1 MDEEAVKTMY
11 SLAQQQGYQD
21 SQADF
26 EQLLATDAKALG
38 TMYGL
43 AQDKGYADDLESF
56 EILMGLKK
64 KEEPVVTESVSDGG
78 SSEQRLASRDLE
90 AERMSAFG
98 AAGGGRVVDS
108 REVPQEGYKSPAEI
122 AKRDS
127 AKTVINTREA
137 NIAESQLIQ
146 RQEEAQRI
154 TADLPPVAMP
164 EGSVTDA
171 LQQLRDL
178 YGPYGLQFSEEKV
191 PAAMSRS
198 GSKVV
203 KATVPKGAGGKPV
216 EVRLE
221 LDEDGNINPS
231 EASKV
236 DALLRENARY
246 VGDTDESFVEKA
258 IAVQE
263 LRSVPRIDS
272 SGVSTVKMA
281 SAEVDGKFI
290 AYPTLF
296 PKDPAGTTSTN
307 ADDWVEL
314 DFGIEAQNEAFKRG
328 EVFYFDTEEEARAFG
343 EGAWKGVVP
352 MDLEFQKRHKEMG
365 RDYDSDMA
373 FLDELTERRD
383 EYKFIEDLPV
393 PGARYEEGLIPAS
406 YQKYFIDGNM
416 VRDDIET
423 MRDEKEAELSMLEA
437 QFDEDNVLLRL
448 KEDRDVALGE
458 RYEQLSTEAAEINT
472 DAKLRQNQLQA
483 ESLKNFGVRL
493 EDLAT
498 YEPKTEEELRGM
510 IGLYNDYNQAAS
522 QRQAAALG
530 YERAQTYYDKQYDKG
545 ITQDYVDG
553 WEEVGVAWD
562 NGWKRG
568 EAMSKLLLMQMGYY
582 NVIGDEGAEEQA
594 MREVSEIMDSQ
605 DPRRGRLVSRANMTG
620 TTDSYLASIASNPG
634 MYTAAI
640 TAESLGQLVPIWARV
655 LPAAA
660 VTGAVYGAVAGPGG
674 SIVGT
679 LGGIA
684 TGALESAFMIG
695 MPISELALEMGNATL
710 EVGERMGY
718 DWSDPN
724 SALKALNDEKLW
736 ADATQRGL
744 ERGIPIASMGVLSNF
759 FIGAAVG
766 RSASLAST
774 GERVLRGVGTGL
786 IAEPA
791 TEALG
796 EYMAIQTTGE
806 YTGSTANFRE
816 IMSEAIGAVGMGVG
830 MGASFGALGYA
841 KQKLQESNFNL
852 AVKLMDPMSLGAEN
866 VSGQRIMNWANKM
879 EKLGQITPEQAE
891 YIRKNTGYRRQAN
904 ELLGRDVD
912 ARPGTKAKV
921 VGRLMQLLE
930 AKDHLSKPGTSFAF
944 GRKLSEINEE
954 ISYIAENQSNR
965 SEQVDLSLIDT
976 RTRQSQPGAYKFN
989 GKNVSRQDFLNKLQ
1003 EATPRQLRK
1012 ASVYNDSQ
1020 VAAELK
1026 TKLDAISKREAAQV
1040 PVGKRTGFG
1049 SEVDEEVREI
1059 TQEVIN
1065 EQAEGKL
1072 DEDEIEN
1079 FLAPIASKKA
1089 RGEKLTELEQQFAET
1104 NSSLLKRVEKD
1115 LKELDKLV
1123 SDPNA
1128 QEEEG
1133 VSVIGKLTD
1142 RGKAVGKQARKAAKA
1157 LRAAFPEVKIVLHT
1171 DDASFIEAAKG
1182 VGLKGTGRAFYGF
1195 DSKEIHVHTGRA
1207 KNTTVAHEAFH
1218 AALRNSVDN
1227 SEVQALMGDFVTT
1240 LKKVIPADSELAA
1253 KLDKFA
1259 RDYKENRVDEEYVA
1273 EFFGELAAAYPT
1285 LDRKGKTA
1293 IARFL
1298 ERLSNLIGIDLTLTP
1313 DLTKRDEQI
1322 LSLLET
1328 LAGKV
1333 SRGKAI
1339 KGKQVSQLQ
1348 ELARST
1354 SREQTEDNLG
1364 AAEQKVS
1371 DFSMQE
1377 IAGMSENGVVG
1388 HFTNETFDKFLPK
1401 FMKTGVYG
1409 AGFYFTGSTIIGKHY
1424 GKGPNATISFVD
1436 TNDMN
1441 LVDRDRVATP
1451 DELRSAAN
1459 WLVDNDKEFLSDAMP
1474 EDTSPQDVAMM
1485 NLTSTPYDSMS
1496 ERRSKMG
1503 ESLTL
1508 GQLHTNLQENF
1519 DEYQIQDDMGVIT
1532 PLFNEVY
1539 PEYQGIIN
1547 RETESGTVVDMVVWD
1562 FDAINSNIVKPTR
1575 QFAEAAAKGKVSVTD
1590 FTEIVYEPTVT
1601 PEERMTEMEEE
1612 LIRTK
1617 PEAETALR
1625 AAEQRVQTGTPFT
1638 FEYNKNPEP
1647 APQMATQFGQDVEAA
1662 GDYVTQSVGFTPEG
1676 FETGTVTVQSP
1687 LIVDITDDTQI
1698 SYKNELSNRYGGATG
1713 EALSNAIR
1721 QDGYDAI
1728 VTRFDDG
1735 STGEIVLLGGQR
1747 PRAAE
1752 QRVDDLDTSIGNSVE
1767 FAEESTF
1774 DNKIEFKRALQER
1787 FNQLVLPELEARYG
1801 ITDSSELNDN
1811 LKEYLVDAYM
1821 NETLNAIAAYPDA
1834 LGWYD
1839 SRITGAMSLM
1849 SLLHPELAT
1858 DPDAASAFKI
1868 VLAITSNG
1876 NKVYDNFVEANRQ
1889 YKYYKEN
1896 GRFDESRSIGN
1907 QVGGILSNLKFANE
1921 ALGVMSMAELTQFL
1935 TTKHKVGSL
1944 SYRDSAGNKKNLI
1957 SGFGINEEVYGAA
1970 VFGPKIG
1977 NGFFMNLYGVFDQLT
1992 MDRWFMRQYGRLTG
2006 TLLDFDQKK
2015 VDTATKRLARARKA
2029 LLQRN
2034 NAKVETLIGAFEN
2047 LSDAE
2052 LAQKV
2057 QKASMDIKK
2066 RAVLK
2071 SNPKLDEFRKASNN
2085 LAKLLEAEVEAPT
2098 PAKRRFI
2105 NEVFSELQRKLKDE
2119 NGIDITIADLQA
2131 VNWYPEKALYQ
2142 TFKADQTQKSAKTET
2157 SDNEQPDYESA
2168 ARKLVEKQGVTKEQ
2182 IDGRQIERD
2191 DTARE
2196 ADQQRAAELLED
2208 DEATSQLR
2216 DRVLSIREEVTND
2229 DLKAAE
2235 QRVDV
2240 DTEGP
2245 TIVYRSG
2252 AVDSKAEPR
2261 GMMDGKGRST
2271 GHFGTGA
2278 YFFSDRKRAEEYD
2291 DREVT
2296 AVDTRDYNLAPA
2308 SKELHDEL
2316 RGVNDLYNPST
2327 QDFREK
2333 DEFSSRDFFGVIM
2346 ALGRYDEFYT
2356 YEQLDMDASDEVL
2369 LAQQRRNSKVE
2380 SRRENLMMDAKAM
2393 YNEPG
2398 NVDSRS
2404 TVVMKVLG
2412 YDGVYATP
2420 GSDMDTFQ
2428 YGTVIYDVKTEP
2440 KAAEQIVV
2448 EEVEDKYGDFAPGT
2462 RKMIRIDGGRIEIAG
2477 NKTFDRSG
2485 IIELFVPEE
2494 SRRQGIGT
2502 RLVERAIEEADGKL
2516 VGMASKDAAIDI
2528 NYRLGMRYYKPE
2540 DGTEATLEE
2549 TKKQRAENSYE
2560 SIFMQTP
2567 EARQSGRRD
2576 VAAEQRVVEPGVVDV
2591 LERYE
2596 FKSNNSLKNA
2606 ELADELRRNLKRFGY
2621 GVKQYGT
2628 RMNDVRVISLDTG
2641 RAVDPNKI
2649 IAAGLEERAARIE
2662 EQRTFEAEQRAREL
2676 EQRII
2681 EIYEADERP
2690 FTGRDFESQ
2699 AAEQK
2704 QKIEAMSQP
2713 DDTMRDVVAKG
2724 REMGFRDSAIRAVLM
2739 KRYGRDST
2747 EAINTAL
2754 AEHVDMFTVIPKAF
2768 GDVVGGLEVG
2778 RQMYGEVRA
2787 KLNEFMRPKSPG
2799 RMTKQ
2804 QRADRIAELRNAIA
2818 GGKSVL
2824 VSSSDG
2830 SVQMGLFDTGN
2841 VEVMTE
2847 AEQSKLSDTQL
2858 LRKFP
2863 RPKTTPTRAEMMA
2876 EALEILKDNRRFKE
2890 QPEKVQKELLVGF
2903 STSLKSRANKGVQN
2917 LLSQIRRDLNERKKG
2932 AKTAREVQKQLRTLI
2947 NEVLPKADYSK
2958 SQVAKLT
2965 KVVNE
2970 VNEDNYIVKAQ
2981 KVLDLVEQ
2989 KREQIRRA
2997 TIKEIAAFVKRSA
3010 KTYKTPGGRIR
3021 TRGLDAPGRAF
3032 FLEANRV
3039 LTAVFKK
3046 DQTDIMNIGF
3056 NLATNPE
3063 VDIATAKLMNGENL
3077 TVKEQM
3083 LLDQKD
3089 AYDLFAPM
3097 ADMSLEQVEAV
3108 LEDLKVT
3115 AGFSRV
3121 NLKNIRMERAARLN
3135 ALRQGAKDSVEGN
3148 WGGVVTKEV
3157 EKDGETKIVAKDS
3170 NDLATDRANKKSFK
3184 DIMLEGGLQDKY
3196 KALVEWSKETK
3207 RMTPSELI
3215 KNARWWAH
3223 LGTITSVMGEFFNE
3237 NIYNK
3242 INRMKEQN
3250 LRGEY
3255 AQKEKLN
3262 DIANSIDG
3270 ITNGYEEITQLIF
3283 TGGKTRV
3290 LTADEQGLT
3299 LSVKAGRRKFTTD
3312 ELMRIYAL
3320 SKSPIQRAKLERQG
3334 FTDEVMADIEEFLDP
3349 RLTEFVDKTVE
3360 YLSNEYYEG
3369 VNDVYVKVNDVNLG
3383 YMEGYFPT
3391 RTQFQGDLAT
3401 QSKDQLLS
3409 STYSGPNSQMA
3420 SALKER
3426 VDTGSDI
3433 LMNEGI
3439 GFHGELGNHINTM
3452 ERFKAYSV
3460 GVQEINAILSDSFT
3474 VSLSELLGM
3483 GKVLNDGVSA
3493 SIMPDV
3499 FKSDLDFKTIDKW
3512 QSRFVMSALAFKPM
3526 QIVKQ
3531 MTSAIAGVKEYQY
3544 GEEKNLPVDI
3554 LMFSMDF
3561 ARLLPKLILE
3571 GVSLGKYKGPVSTMI
3586 EDSATLRRRIEDNFG
3601 GDLYG
3606 LTSGVSGR
3614 TRRVTARDY
3623 TLASKALKGL
3633 ARAGGTATSAGDVA
3647 GVMGYLPAYMRDI
3660 QNGMSKEEAI
3670 EKFNQ
3675 YNKTQQSRR
3684 ESERSPIQTK
3694 QDGVRRLLTAFTSSQ
3709 LLYLNELVTTANNMN
3724 QSVRKGERIK
3734 ASDSR
3739 GFALALV
3746 GYSAMFMLATS
3757 MWQLM
3762 FGDDEE
3768 KERAWKRVLI
3778 SPISI
3783 FYVIPLIGPRINQM
3797 ANWFTGDNYPTSI
3810 AKDPYE
3816 RVTREVIK
3824 SVKDEDYLNGV
3835 MKATEFRL
3843 GTNLDMFRGM
3853 MDIAKGQPMDESFYD
3868 VMGVPKSQRPE
3879 D

>member
-1 MDEEAVKTMY
+1 MAQDPTRVIPGDYSATAYDVLSKYDPAFPENVSVEDFFENLQSPEYAAKAY
-11 SLAQQQGYQD
+11 SLLAD
-21 SQADF
+21 SDPELVENLSLDEF
-26 EQLLATDAKALG
+26 IDNV
-38 TMYGL
+38 
-43 AQDKGYADDLESF
+43 
-56 EILMGLKK
+56 KK
-64 KEEPVVTESVSDGG
+64 KDEPVVTESVSDAG

-108 REVPQEGYKSPAEI
+108 REVPQEGYNSPAEI

-127 AKTVINTREA
+127 ATTAIDTREA
-137 NIAESQLIQ
+137 NIAASQLIQ

-154 TADLPPVAMP
+154 TAGLPPVTIP

-171 LQQLRDL
+171 LQQLRKV

-191 PAAMSRS
+191 PAAMTRS

-203 KATVPKGAGGKPV
+203 KATVPKGAGGKPI

-221 LDEDGNINPS
+221 LDEDGNIKPS
-231 EASKV
+231 EAEKI
-236 DALLRENARY
+236 DALLRENATY
-246 VGDTDESFVEKA
+246 VGETDTSFVEKA
-258 IAVQE
+258 LKVDQM
-263 LRSVPRIDS
+263 RPVPRIDS

-307 ADDWVEL
+307 PNDWMEL
-314 DFGIEAQNEAFKRG
+314 DFGIEAQDEAFKRG
-328 EVFYFDTEEEARAFG
+328 EVFEFDTDEKAKAFAA
-343 EGAWKGVVP
+343 GAWKDVAP

-365 RDYDSDMA
+365 RDYDADMA
-373 FLDELTERRD
+373 FLNELTERRD

-423 MRDEKEAELSMLEA
+423 MRDEKEAELSMLES

-458 RYEQLSTEAAEINT
+458 RFEQLSTEAAEINA
-472 DAKLRQNQLQA
+472 DAKTRQNQLQV
-483 ESLKNFGVRL
+483 ESIKNFGVRL

-510 IGLYNDYNQAAS
+510 IGLYDDYNQAAS

-545 ITQDYVDG
+545 ITQEYVDG
-553 WEEVGVAWD
+553 WEEVSVAWD

-640 TAESLGQLVPIWARV
+640 TAESLGQLLPIWAKV
-655 LPAAA
+655 LPVAA
-660 VTGAVYGAVAGPGG
+660 VGGAIYGGATAGPGG
-674 SIVGT
+674 SIIGT
-679 LGGIA
+679 LGAVGA
-684 TGALESAFMIG
+684 TALESAFMIG

-744 ERGIPIASMGVLSNF
+744 ERGIPIASMGLLSNF

-774 GERVLRGVGTGL
+774 GERVLRGAGTGL

-816 IMSEAIGAVGMGVG
+816 IMAEAIGAVGMGVS
-830 MGASFGALGYA
+830 MGTAFGAVGYA
-841 KQKLQESNFNL
+841 KQKLQESNFDL
-852 AVKLMDPMSLGAEN
+852 AIKLMDPMVLGAEN

-879 EKLGQITPEQAE
+879 EKLGQITPEQAAV
-891 YIRKNTGYRRQAN
+891 IRRNTGLRRDAN
-904 ELLGRDVD
+904 ELLGRNPDS
-912 ARPGTKAKV
+912 RPGTKGKV

-930 AKDHLSKPGTSFAF
+930 AKENLDSRGRNAKLIF
-944 GRKLSEINEE
+944 GKRISEINDE
-954 ISYIAENQSNR
+954 IAYIAENQSLPD
-965 SEQVDLSLIDT
+965 EQVNLEGIGL
-976 RTRQSQPGAYKFN
+976 RTEYDKAGAYKFN

-1012 ASVYNDSQ
+1012 ALVYNDPAVS
-1020 VAAELK
+1020 AELK
-1026 TKLDAISKREAAQV
+1026 AKRDAISKRETTEV

-1049 SEVDEEVREI
+1049 PEVDEEVREI

-1065 EQAEGKL
+1065 EQSEGKL

-1079 FLAPIASKKA
+1079 LLAPIAAKKA
-1089 RGEKLTELEQQFAET
+1089 RGEKLTDLEQQFAET

-1115 LKELDKLV
+1115 LSDLDKLV
-1123 SDPNA
+1123 ADPST
-1128 QEEEG
+1128 QEQEG

-1157 LRAAFPEVKIVLHT
+1157 LRAAFPEVKIVLHA
-1171 DDASFIEAAKG
+1171 DDASFVEAAKG
-1182 VGLKGTGRAFYGF
+1182 LGLKGTGRAFYGF
-1195 DSKEIHVHTGRA
+1195 ESKEIHVHTGRA

-1218 AALRNSVDN
+1218 AALRNSVDK

-1240 LKKVIPADSELAA
+1240 LKKVIPADSELGT

-1339 KGKQVSQLQ
+1339 KGKQVSEFQ

-1354 SREQTEDNLG
+1354 SRVTEAVVEAAPESELEAIKAREDEVRSEFREIMRTTDGATRTEAENARLKEVQKELKELETRRKAEIEKKIRAAEQRVQDNLR

-1371 DFSMQE
+1371 DFTMQE

-1388 HFTNETFDKFLPK
+1388 HFTNEAFDKFLPE

-1451 DELRSAAN
+1451 DELRAAAN

-1503 ESLTL
+1503 ESFTL
-1508 GQLHTNLQENF
+1508 GQLHTNLQANF
-1519 DEYQIQDDMGVIT
+1519 DEYQIEDDMGVIT

-1547 RETESGTVVDMVVWD
+1547 RETESGTVVDMVIWD
-1562 FDAINSNIVKPTR
+1562 FDAINNNIVKPTR
-1575 QFAEAAAKGKVSVTD
+1575 QFAEAAAKGKVSVAD

-1601 PEERMTEMEEE
+1601 PEERMAEMEEE
-1612 LIRTK
+1612 LTRTK
-1617 PEAETALR
+1617 PEAEAAL
-1625 AAEQRVQTGTPFT
+1625 
-1638 FEYNKNPEP
+1638 
-1647 APQMATQFGQDVEAA
+1647 
-1662 GDYVTQSVGFTPEG
+1662 
-1676 FETGTVTVQSP
+1676 
-1687 LIVDITDDTQI
+1687 
-1698 SYKNELSNRYGGATG
+1698 
-1713 EALSNAIR
+1713 
-1721 QDGYDAI
+1721 
-1728 VTRFDDG
+1728 
-1735 STGEIVLLGGQR
+1735 
-1747 PRAAE
+1747 RAAE
-1752 QRVDDLDTSIGNSVE
+1752 QRVDDLETSIGKSVE
-1767 FAEESTF
+1767 FAEEATF

-1801 ITDSSELNDN
+1801 ITDSSELNEN

-1868 VLAITSNG
+1868 GLAITSNG

-1944 SYRDSAGNKKNLI
+1944 SYRDSAGKKKNLI
-1957 SGFGINEEVYGAA
+1957 SGFGVNEEVYGAA

-2034 NAKVETLIGAFEN
+2034 NAKVEGLIGAFEN

-2066 RAVLK
+2066 REVLK

-2105 NEVFSELQRKLKDE
+2105 NEVFSELQQKLKDE

-2216 DRVLSIREEVTND
+2216 DRVLSIREEVTTD
-2229 DLKAAE
+2229 DLK
-2235 QRVDV
+2235 
-2240 DTEGP
+2240 
-2245 TIVYRSG
+2245 
-2252 AVDSKAEPR
+2252 
-2261 GMMDGKGRST
+2261 
-2271 GHFGTGA
+2271 
-2278 YFFSDRKRAEEYD
+2278 
-2291 DREVT
+2291 
-2296 AVDTRDYNLAPA
+2296 
-2308 SKELHDEL
+2308 
-2316 RGVNDLYNPST
+2316 
-2327 QDFREK
+2327 
-2333 DEFSSRDFFGVIM
+2333 
-2346 ALGRYDEFYT
+2346 
-2356 YEQLDMDASDEVL
+2356 
-2369 LAQQRRNSKVE
+2369 
-2380 SRRENLMMDAKAM
+2380 
-2393 YNEPG
+2393 
-2398 NVDSRS
+2398 
-2404 TVVMKVLG
+2404 
-2412 YDGVYATP
+2412 
-2420 GSDMDTFQ
+2420 
-2428 YGTVIYDVKTEP
+2428 
-2440 KAAEQIVV
+2440 
-2448 EEVEDKYGDFAPGT
+2448 
-2462 RKMIRIDGGRIEIAG
+2462 
-2477 NKTFDRSG
+2477 
-2485 IIELFVPEE
+2485 
-2494 SRRQGIGT
+2494 
-2502 RLVERAIEEADGKL
+2502 
-2516 VGMASKDAAIDI
+2516 
-2528 NYRLGMRYYKPE
+2528 
-2540 DGTEATLEE
+2540 
-2549 TKKQRAENSYE
+2549 
-2560 SIFMQTP
+2560 
-2567 EARQSGRRD
+2567 
-2576 VAAEQRVVEPGVVDV
+2576 AAEQRVVEPGVVDV

-2596 FKSNNSLKNA
+2596 FKPNKSLKNA
-2606 ELADELRRNLKRFGY
+2606 ELAPELNRNLQRFGY

-2628 RMNDVRVISLDTG
+2628 RMNDFRVVSLDTG
-2641 RAVDPNKI
+2641 RAVDPGKI
-2649 IAAGLEERAARIE
+2649 IAAGVEERAARVE
-2662 EQRTFEAEQRAREL
+2662 EQRTFEEEQRAREL
-2676 EQRII
+2676 EDRII
-2681 EIYEADERP
+2681 EIYDADERP

-2713 DDTMRDVVAKG
+2713 NDTMRDIVAKG

-2747 EAINTAL
+2747 ESINTAL
-2754 AEHVDMFTVIPKAF
+2754 TENADIFTVIPKPF
-2768 GDVVGGLEVG
+2768 GNVVGGLDVG
-2778 RQMYGEVRA
+2778 RQIYAEVRA
-2787 KLNEFMRPKSPG
+2787 KLNEFMTPKSPG
-2799 RMTKQ
+2799 RMTKK
-2804 QRADRIAELRNAIA
+2804 QRADRVAELR
-2818 GGKSVL
+2818 
-2824 VSSSDG
+2824 
-2830 SVQMGLFDTGN
+2830 
-2841 VEVMTE
+2841 E
-2847 AEQSKLSDTQL
+2847 AHPDQSKVSDSQL
-2858 LRKFP
+2858 LRRFP

-2876 EALEILKDNRRFKE
+2876 EALEILKANRRFKE

-2903 STSLKSRANKGVQN
+2903 ATSLKSRANKGVQN
-2917 LLSQIRRDLNERKKG
+2917 LLSQIRRDLKERKKG
-2932 AKTAREVQKQLRTLI
+2932 AKTAREVQAQLRTLI
-2947 NEVLPKADYSK
+2947 NEVLPKAEYSK
-2958 SQVAKLT
+2958 AQVAKLT

-2981 KVLDLVEQ
+2981 KVLDLVEE
-2989 KREQIRRA
+2989 KREQIRKA
-2997 TIKEIAAFVKRSA
+2997 TIREIIGFVKRSA

-3039 LTAVFKK
+3039 LAAVFKK

-3056 NLATNPE
+3056 NLANNPE

-3083 LLDQKD
+3083 LIDQKD
-3089 AYDLFAPM
+3089 AYDLFAPLS
-3097 ADMSLEQVEAV
+3097 DMSLEQVEAV

-3115 AGFSRV
+3115 AGFSRL
-3121 NLKNIRMERAARLN
+3121 NLKTIRMERAARLN
-3135 ALRQGAKDSVEGN
+3135 ALRQGVKDSVEGN
-3148 WGGVVTKEV
+3148 WGGTVTKEV
-3157 EKDGETKIVAKDS
+3157 EKDGETKIVAKDR
-3170 NDLATDRANKKSFK
+3170 NELATDRANKKSLK
-3184 DIMLEGGLQDKY
+3184 DILGAQGLQGKY
-3196 KALVEWSKETK
+3196 RTLVEWAAEGQ
-3207 RMTPSELI
+3207 RMTPLMFGLGE
-3215 KNARWWAH
+3215 WWAH
-3223 LGTITSVMGEFFNE
+3223 LGTLTSVFGEFFNE

-3242 INRMKEQN
+3242 INRMKEEN

-3270 ITNGYEEITQLIF
+3270 ITNGYKEITELIF

-3290 LTADEQGLT
+3290 LIADKQGLT

-3320 SKSPIQRAKLERQG
+3320 SKNPIQRAKLERQG
-3334 FTDEVMADIEEFLDP
+3334 FTDKVMADIEEFLDP

-3360 YLSNEYYEG
+3360 YLSGEYYEG
-3369 VNDVYVKVNDVNLG
+3369 INDVYVKVNDVNLG
-3383 YMEGYFPT
+3383 YMENYFPT

-3420 SALKER
+3420 DALKER

-3433 LMNEGI
+3433 LMNEGL
-3439 GFHGELGNHINTM
+3439 GFHGELGNHLNTM

-3474 VSLSELLGM
+3474 VSLSELLGL
-3483 GKVLNDGVSA
+3483 GRALNDGVSA
-3493 SIMPDV
+3493 AIMPDI
-3499 FKSDLDFKTIDKW
+3499 FKAHLDFKYVDTL
-3512 QSRFVMSALAFKPM
+3512 MSMMVGAALSFKPM

-3544 GEEKNLPVDI
+3544 GKEKNLPVDI

-3571 GVSLGKYKGPVSTMI
+3571 GVSLSKYKGPVSTMI

-3614 TRRVTARDY
+3614 TRRVTANDY
-3623 TLASKALKGL
+3623 TLAAKALKGL
-3633 ARAGGTATSAGDVA
+3633 AQAGGAATSSGDVA

-3684 ESERSPIQTK
+3684 ESERAPIQTY
-3694 QDGVRRLLTAFTSSQ
+3694 QDGLSRLFTAFTSSQ
-3709 LLYLNELVTTANNMN
+3709 LLYLNEIVTTSNNMLK
-3724 QSVRKGERIK
+3724 SIRKGEKIK

-3739 GFALALV
+3739 GYALALV
-3746 GYSAMFMLATS
+3746 GYSVMFTLATN
-3757 MWQLM
+3757 MWKLM

-3768 KERAWKRVLI
+3768 KEKAWLDVGL
-3778 SPISI
+3778 SPAKNY
-3783 FYVIPLIGPRINQM
+3783 FVIPVLGSYMNDGY
-3797 ANWFTGDNYPTSI
+3797 NWIVGNNYPSQM
-3810 AKDPYE
+3810 AKDPLQS
-3816 RVTREVIK
+3816 TKREIEK
-3824 SVKDEDYLNGV
+3824 AYKKEDYVRIG
-3835 MKATEFRL
+3835 TEITEIGL
-3843 GTNLDMFRGM
+3843 GTNFDMFRGM

-3868 VMGVPKSQRPE
+3868 VMGVPPSQRP

>member
-1 MDEEAVKTMY
+1 MNEEAVKTMY
-11 SLAQQQGYQD
+11 ALAQQQGYQD

-64 KEEPVVTESVSDGG
+64 KEEPVVTESVSDAG
-78 SSEQRLASRDLE
+78 SSEQRIASRDLE
-90 AERMSAFG
+90 AEALAEDIRARGTVGFQG
-98 AAGGGRVVDS
+98 A
-108 REVPQEGYKSPAEI
+108 GYNPYTDVSITASKSYHSPAEI

-137 NIAESQLIQ
+137 NIAASQLSQ

-154 TADLPPVAMP
+154 TADLPPVAIP

-178 YGPYGLQFSEEKV
+178 YGPYGLQFSEEIV
-191 PAAMSRS
+191 PAAMTRS

-203 KATVPKGAGGKPV
+203 KATVPRGAGGKPV

-236 DALLRENARY
+236 DALLRENATY
-246 VGDTDESFVEKA
+246 VGETDTSFVEKA
-258 IAVQE
+258 LKVDQM
-263 LRSVPRIDS
+263 RPVPRIDS

-307 ADDWVEL
+307 PDDWMEL

-328 EVFYFDTEEEARAFG
+328 EVFYFDTEEEARDFG
-343 EGAWKGVVP
+343 AGAWKGVVP

-458 RYEQLSTEAAEINT
+458 RFEQLSTESAEINT
-472 DAKLRQNQLQA
+472 DAKTRQNQLQA
-483 ESLKNFGVRL
+483 ESLKTFGVRL

-545 ITQDYVDG
+545 ITQEYVDG

-562 NGWKRG
+562 NGLKRG
-568 EAMSKLLLMQMGYY
+568 NAMSKLLLMQMGYY

-640 TAESLGQLVPIWARV
+640 TAESLGQLAPIWARV

-660 VTGAVYGAVAGPGG
+660 VLGAGYGAIGGPLGSFVGATTTTLGAAWAGTVAG
-674 SIVGT
+674 VT
-679 LGGIA
+679 
-684 TGALESAFMIG
+684 MVG
-695 MPISELALEMGNATL
+695 MPISELALEMGNSVL

-724 SALKALNDEKLW
+724 SSLKALNDEKLW
-736 ADATQRGL
+736 ADAAERGWQ
-744 ERGIPIASMGVLSNF
+744 RGIPIASMGLLSNF

-766 RSASLAST
+766 RAASLAST

-786 IAEPA
+786 IAEPV

-816 IMSEAIGAVGMGVG
+816 IMAEAIGAVGMGVS
-830 MGASFGALGYA
+830 MGAAFGAIGYA
-841 KQKLQESNFNL
+841 KQKLKESNFDL

-921 VGRLMQLLE
+921 VGRLMELLE

-954 ISYIAENQSNR
+954 ISYIAENQSNS

-976 RTRQSQPGAYKFN
+976 RTRQTQPGAYKFN
-989 GKNVSRQDFLNKLQ
+989 GKNVSRQDFLSKIQ
-1003 EATPRQLRK
+1003 EATPRQLLR
-1012 ASVYNDSQ
+1012 ANVYNDNQ

-1026 TKLDAISKREAAQV
+1026 AKRDAISKREATEV

-1065 EQAEGKL
+1065 EQTEGKL
-1072 DEDEIEN
+1072 DEDEIEDL
-1079 FLAPIASKKA
+1079 LAPIAAKKA
-1089 RGEKLTELEQQFAET
+1089 RGESLTDLEQQFAET

-1115 LKELDKLV
+1115 LKDIDKLV
-1123 SDPNA
+1123 GDPNA

-1157 LRAAFPEVKIVLHT
+1157 LRAAFPEVKIVLHA
-1171 DDASFIEAAKG
+1171 DDASFVEAAKG
-1182 VGLKGTGRAFYGF
+1182 LGLKGTGRAFYGF
-1195 DSKEIHVHTGRA
+1195 ESKEIHVHTGRA

-1240 LKKVIPADSELAA
+1240 LKKVIPADSDLAK

-1339 KGKQVSQLQ
+1339 KGKQVSEFQ

-1519 DEYQIQDDMGVIT
+1519 DEYQIEDDMGVIT

-1547 RETESGTVVDMVVWD
+1547 RETESGTVVDMVIWD

-1575 QFAEAAAKGKVSVTD
+1575 QFAEAAAKGNVSVAD

-1612 LIRTK
+1612 MIRTK
-1617 PEAETALR
+1617 PEAEAAL
-1625 AAEQRVQTGTPFT
+1625 
-1638 FEYNKNPEP
+1638 
-1647 APQMATQFGQDVEAA
+1647 
-1662 GDYVTQSVGFTPEG
+1662 
-1676 FETGTVTVQSP
+1676 
-1687 LIVDITDDTQI
+1687 L
-1698 SYKNELSNRYGGATG
+1698 
-1713 EALSNAIR
+1713 
-1721 QDGYDAI
+1721 
-1728 VTRFDDG
+1728 
-1735 STGEIVLLGGQR
+1735 
-1747 PRAAE
+1747 AAE
-1752 QRVDDLDTSIGNSVE
+1752 QRVDDLDTSIGKSVE

-1868 VLAITSNG
+1868 GLAITSNG

-1921 ALGVMSMAELTQFL
+1921 ALGVMSMGELTQFL
-1935 TTKHKVGSL
+1935 TTNHKVGSL
-1944 SYRDSAGNKKNLI
+1944 SYRDSAGKKKNLI
-1957 SGFGINEEVYGAA
+1957 SGFGVNEEVYGAA

-2015 VDTATKRLARARKA
+2015 VDTATKRLARARKS

-2034 NAKVETLIGAFEN
+2034 NAKVEGLIGAFEN

-2057 QKASMDIKK
+2057 QKASVDIKK
-2066 RAVLK
+2066 REVLK

-2142 TFKADQTQKSAKTET
+2142 TFKEDQTQKSAKTET

-2196 ADQQRAAELLED
+2196 ADQQRATELLED
-2208 DEATSQLR
+2208 DEATRQLR
-2216 DRVLSIREEVTND
+2216 DRVLSIREEVTTD

-2235 QRVDV
+2235 QQVDV

-2261 GMMDGKGRST
+2261 GMMDGSRQT

-2278 YFFSDRKRAEEYD
+2278 YFFGDRESAEEYD

-2296 AVDTRDYNLAPA
+2296 AVDIRDYNLAPA
-2308 SKELHDEL
+2308 SKELHGAL
-2316 RGVNDLYNPST
+2316 RDVNRYRY
-2327 QDFREK
+2327 REFYGPRK
-2333 DEFSSRDFFGVIM
+2333 EDEFDGNDFARVAM
-2346 ALGRYDEFYT
+2346 ALGREEELFDSQDYPV
-2356 YEQLDMDASDEVL
+2356 QKARKKKL
-2369 LAQQRRNSKVE
+2369 VE
-2380 SRRENLMMDAKAM
+2380 DAKRI

-2398 NVDSRS
+2398 NFDSRS
-2404 TVVMKVLG
+2404 TVVMKLLG

-2420 GSDMDTFQ
+2420 YSDMDNST

-2440 KAAEQIVV
+2440 KAAEQ
-2448 EEVEDKYGDFAPGT
+2448 
-2462 RKMIRIDGGRIEIAG
+2462 
-2477 NKTFDRSG
+2477 
-2485 IIELFVPEE
+2485 
-2494 SRRQGIGT
+2494 
-2502 RLVERAIEEADGKL
+2502 
-2516 VGMASKDAAIDI
+2516 
-2528 NYRLGMRYYKPE
+2528 
-2540 DGTEATLEE
+2540 
-2549 TKKQRAENSYE
+2549 
-2560 SIFMQTP
+2560 
-2567 EARQSGRRD
+2567 
-2576 VAAEQRVVEPGVVDV
+2576 RVIEPGVVDV

-2606 ELADELRRNLKRFGY
+2606 ELTDELRRNLKRFGY

-2649 IAAGLEERAARIE
+2649 IAAGVKERAARVE
-2662 EQRTFEAEQRAREL
+2662 EQRMFEAEQRAREL
-2676 EQRII
+2676 EERII

-2704 QKIEAMSQP
+2704 QKIEDMSQP
-2713 DDTMRDVVAKG
+2713 NDTMRDIVAKG

-2739 KRYGRDST
+2739 KRYGRDSN

-2754 AEHVDMFTVIPKAF
+2754 AENSDIFTVIPKAF
-2768 GDVVGGLEVG
+2768 GNVVGGLDVG
-2778 RQMYGEVRA
+2778 RQIYGEVRA
-2787 KLNEFMRPKSPG
+2787 KLNEFMKPKSPG

-2804 QRADRIAELRNAIA
+2804 QRADRIAELRKAHP
-2818 GGKSVL
+2818 K
-2824 VSSSDG
+2824 
-2830 SVQMGLFDTGN
+2830 
-2841 VEVMTE
+2841 
-2847 AEQSKLSDTQL
+2847 QSKLSDTQL

-2863 RPKTTPTRAEMMA
+2863 RPKATPTRGEMMA
-2876 EALEILKDNRRFKE
+2876 EALEILKANRRFKE

-2903 STSLKSRANKGVQN
+2903 ATSLKSRANKGVQN
-2917 LLSQIRRDLNERKKG
+2917 LLSQIRRDLKERKKG
-2932 AKTAREVQKQLRTLI
+2932 AKTAREVQTQLRTLI
-2947 NEVLPKADYSK
+2947 NEVLPKAEYSK
-2958 SQVAKLT
+2958 AQVAKLT
-2965 KVVNE
+2965 KVVNQ

-2981 KVLDLVEQ
+2981 KVLDLVEE
-2989 KREQIRRA
+2989 KREQIRKA
-2997 TIKEIAAFVKRSA
+2997 TIREIIGFVKRSA

-3032 FLEANRV
+3032 FLEAKRV
-3039 LTAVFKK
+3039 LTAVFQK

-3089 AYDLFAPM
+3089 AYDLFAPL

-3148 WGGVVTKEV
+3148 WGGAVTKEV

-3170 NDLATDRANKKSFK
+3170 NELATDRANKKSLK
-3184 DIMLEGGLQDKY
+3184 DILDAQGLQGKY
-3196 KALVEWSKETK
+3196 RTLVKWAADGQ
-3207 RMTPSELI
+3207 RMTPLMFGLGE
-3215 KNARWWAH
+3215 WWAH
-3223 LGTITSVMGEFFNE
+3223 LGTLTSVFGEFFNE

-3242 INRMKEQN
+3242 INRMKEEN

-3290 LTADEQGLT
+3290 LIADEQGLT

-3320 SKSPIQRAKLERQG
+3320 SKNPIQRAKLERQG
-3334 FTDEVMADIEEFLDP
+3334 FTDEVMAGIEEFLDP

-3383 YMEGYFPT
+3383 YMENYFPT
-3391 RTQFQGDLAT
+3391 RTQFQGDLST

-3420 SALKER
+3420 GALKER

-3433 LMNEGI
+3433 LMNEGL
-3439 GFHGELGNHINTM
+3439 GFHSELGNHINTM

-3474 VSLSELLGM
+3474 VSLSELLGL
-3483 GKVLNDGVSA
+3483 GRALNDGVSA
-3493 SIMPDV
+3493 AVMPDV
-3499 FKSDLDFKTIDKW
+3499 FKSDLDFNYIDTL
-3512 QSRFVMSALAFKPM
+3512 MSMMVGAALSFKPM
-3526 QIVKQ
+3526 QIIKQ
-3531 MTSAIAGVKEYQY
+3531 TTSAIGGFKDYQY
-3544 GEEKNLPVDI
+3544 GKEKNLPVDI

-3571 GVSLGKYKGPVSTMI
+3571 GVSLGKYKGPVSTMM

-3614 TRRVTARDY
+3614 TRRITATDY
-3623 TLASKALKGL
+3623 TLAAKAIKGL
-3633 ARAGGTATSAGDVA
+3633 AQAGGTATSAGDVA

-3684 ESERSPIQTK
+3684 ESERAPIQTY
-3694 QDGVRRLLTAFTSSQ
+3694 QMGLLRLFTAFTSSQ
-3709 LLYLNELVTTANNMN
+3709 LLYLNEIATTSNNMLK
-3724 QSVRKGERIK
+3724 SIRKGEKIK

-3739 GFALALV
+3739 GYALALF
-3746 GYSAMFMLATS
+3746 GYSVMFTLATN
-3757 MWQLM
+3757 MWKLM

-3768 KERAWKRVLI
+3768 KDKAWLDVAL
-3778 SPISI
+3778 SPAKN
-3783 FYVIPLIGPRINQM
+3783 YAVIPLLGNYM
-3797 ANWFTGDNYPTSI
+3797 NKGYNWIVGNNYPSPV
-3810 AKDPYE
+3810 AKDPLQS
-3816 RVTREVIK
+3816 TIREIEK
-3824 SVKDEDYLNGV
+3824 AYKKEDYVRIG
-3835 MKATEFRL
+3835 TEITEIGL
-3843 GTNLDMFRGM
+3843 GTNFDMFRGM

-3868 VMGVPKSQRPE
+3868 VMGVPKTQRPE
-3879 D
+3879 SD

>member
-1 MDEEAVKTMY
+1 MAQDPTRVIPGDYSATAYDVLSKYDPAFPENVSVEDFFENLQSPEYAAKAY
-11 SLAQQQGYQD
+11 SLLAD
-21 SQADF
+21 SDPELVENLSLDEF
-26 EQLLATDAKALG
+26 IDNV
-38 TMYGL
+38 
-43 AQDKGYADDLESF
+43 
-56 EILMGLKK
+56 KK
-64 KEEPVVTESVSDGG
+64 KDEPVVTESVSDAG

-108 REVPQEGYKSPAEI
+108 REVPQEGYNSPAEI

-127 AKTVINTREA
+127 ATTAIDTREA
-137 NIAESQLIQ
+137 NIAASQLIQ

-154 TADLPPVAMP
+154 TAGLPPVTIP

-171 LQQLRDL
+171 LQQLRKV

-191 PAAMSRS
+191 PAAMTRS

-203 KATVPKGAGGKPV
+203 KATVPKGAGGKPI

-221 LDEDGNINPS
+221 LDEDGNIKPS
-231 EASKV
+231 EAEKI
-236 DALLRENARY
+236 DALLRENATY
-246 VGDTDESFVEKA
+246 VGETDTSFVEKA
-258 IAVQE
+258 LKVDQM
-263 LRSVPRIDS
+263 RPVPRIDS

-307 ADDWVEL
+307 PNDWMEL
-314 DFGIEAQNEAFKRG
+314 DFGIEAQDEAFKRG
-328 EVFYFDTEEEARAFG
+328 EVFEFDTDEKAKAFAA
-343 EGAWKGVVP
+343 GAWKDVAP

-365 RDYDSDMA
+365 RDYDADMA
-373 FLDELTERRD
+373 FLNELTERRD

-423 MRDEKEAELSMLEA
+423 MRDEKEAELSMLES

-458 RYEQLSTEAAEINT
+458 RFEQLSTEAAEINA
-472 DAKLRQNQLQA
+472 DAKTRQNQLQV
-483 ESLKNFGVRL
+483 ESIKNFGVRL

-510 IGLYNDYNQAAS
+510 IGLYDDYNQAAS

-545 ITQDYVDG
+545 ITQEYVDG
-553 WEEVGVAWD
+553 WEEVSVAWD

-640 TAESLGQLVPIWARV
+640 TAESLGQLLPIWAKV
-655 LPAAA
+655 LPVAA
-660 VTGAVYGAVAGPGG
+660 VGGAIYGGATAGPGG
-674 SIVGT
+674 SIIGT
-679 LGGIA
+679 LGAVGA
-684 TGALESAFMIG
+684 TALESAFMIG

-744 ERGIPIASMGVLSNF
+744 ERGIPIASMGLLSNF

-774 GERVLRGVGTGL
+774 GERVLRGAGTGL

-816 IMSEAIGAVGMGVG
+816 IMAEAIGAVGMGVS
-830 MGASFGALGYA
+830 MGTAFGAVGYA
-841 KQKLQESNFNL
+841 KQKLQESNFDL
-852 AVKLMDPMSLGAEN
+852 AIKLMDPMVLSAEN

-879 EKLGQITPEQAE
+879 EKLGQITPEQAAV
-891 YIRKNTGYRRQAN
+891 IRRNTGLRRDAN
-904 ELLGRDVD
+904 ELLGRNPDS
-912 ARPGTKAKV
+912 RPGTKGKV

-930 AKDHLSKPGTSFAF
+930 AKENLDSRGRNAKLIF
-944 GRKLSEINEE
+944 GKRISEINDE
-954 ISYIAENQSNR
+954 IAYIAENQSLPD
-965 SEQVDLSLIDT
+965 EQVNLEGIGL
-976 RTRQSQPGAYKFN
+976 RTEYDKAGAYKFN

-1012 ASVYNDSQ
+1012 ALVYNDPAVS
-1020 VAAELK
+1020 AELK
-1026 TKLDAISKREAAQV
+1026 AKRDAISKRETTEV

-1065 EQAEGKL
+1065 EQSEGKL

-1079 FLAPIASKKA
+1079 LLAPIAAKKA
-1089 RGEKLTELEQQFAET
+1089 RGEKLTDLEQQFAET

-1115 LKELDKLV
+1115 LSELDKLV
-1123 SDPNA
+1123 ADPST
-1128 QEEEG
+1128 QEQEG

-1157 LRAAFPEVKIVLHT
+1157 LRAAFPEVKIVLHA
-1171 DDASFIEAAKG
+1171 DDASFVEAAKG
-1182 VGLKGTGRAFYGF
+1182 LGLKGTGRAFYGF
-1195 DSKEIHVHTGRA
+1195 ESKEIHVHTGRA

-1218 AALRNSVDN
+1218 AALRNSVDK

-1240 LKKVIPADSELAA
+1240 LKKVIPADSELGT

-1339 KGKQVSQLQ
+1339 KGKQVSEFQ

-1354 SREQTEDNLG
+1354 SRVTEAVVEAAPESELEAIKAREDEVRSEFREIMRTTDGATRTEAENARLKEVEKELKELETRRKAEIEKKIR
-1364 AAEQKVS
+1364 AAEQKVTRI
-1371 DFSMQE
+1371 DE
-1377 IAGMSENGVVG
+1377 G
-1388 HFTNETFDKFLPK
+1388 KPK
-1401 FMKTGVYG
+1401 FNRDGLAVVKAAEQKAFQDATPKALEEYFAGGFSDLRDVHLALANRPDVRLWFSPIG
-1409 AGFYFTGSTIIGKHY
+1409 GGFYFGYDTP
-1424 GKGPNATISFVD
+1424 KGPEILARFSI
-1436 TNDMN
+1436 
-1441 LVDRDRVATP
+1441 R
-1451 DELRSAAN
+1451 
-1459 WLVDNDKEFLSDAMP
+1459 
-1474 EDTSPQDVAMM
+1474 
-1485 NLTSTPYDSMS
+1485 
-1496 ERRSKMG
+1496 
-1503 ESLTL
+1503 
-1508 GQLHTNLQENF
+1508 
-1519 DEYQIQDDMGVIT
+1519 
-1532 PLFNEVY
+1532 
-1539 PEYQGIIN
+1539 
-1547 RETESGTVVDMVVWD
+1547 ESGANDVELELL
-1562 FDAINSNIVKPTR
+1562 
-1575 QFAEAAAKGKVSVTD
+1575 EATQAKGRRIGSRFMTD
-1590 FTEIVYEPTVT
+1590 FTAALDETNTTARLMAYPLTWYERDMQGNEADAVA
-1601 PEERMTEMEEE
+1601 ER
-1612 LIRTK
+1612 LVDFYSK
-1617 PEAETALR
+1617 
-1625 AAEQRVQTGTPFT
+1625 F
-1638 FEYNKNPEP
+1638 
-1647 APQMATQFGQDVEAA
+1647 
-1662 GDYVTQSVGFTPEG
+1662 GFTRDTEG
-1676 FETGTVTVQSP
+1676 DTAMTREPGAEPGVFDEETREDARFRNRQLNLIEKKKADIELAEKLTYNSFEALEDLLSP
-1687 LIVDITDDTQI
+1687 TQKSEI
-1698 SYKNELSNRYGGATG
+1698 EEVLGMGPFELSFG
-1713 EALSNAIR
+1713 ELTEEQVERALAEI
-1721 QDGYDAI
+1721 YDAPVSDELLI
-1728 VTRFDDG
+1728 EDFDDLLEFASVLREEMDELESMQMLDPTP
-1735 STGEIVLLGGQR
+1735 ST

-1752 QRVDDLDTSIGNSVE
+1752 QRVDDLETSIGKSVE
-1767 FAEESTF
+1767 FAEEATF

-1801 ITDSSELNDN
+1801 ITDSSELNEN

-1868 VLAITSNG
+1868 GLAITSNG

-1944 SYRDSAGNKKNLI
+1944 SYRDSAGKKKNLV
-1957 SGFGINEEVYGAA
+1957 SGFGVNEEVYGAA

-2015 VDTATKRLARARKA
+2015 VDTATKRLARTRKA

-2034 NAKVETLIGAFEN
+2034 NAKVEGLIGAFEN

-2057 QKASMDIKK
+2057 QKASVDIKK
-2066 RAVLK
+2066 REVLK

-2105 NEVFSELQRKLKDE
+2105 NEVFSELQQKLKDE

-2216 DRVLSIREEVTND
+2216 DRVLSIREEVTTD
-2229 DLKAAE
+2229 DLK
-2235 QRVDV
+2235 
-2240 DTEGP
+2240 
-2245 TIVYRSG
+2245 
-2252 AVDSKAEPR
+2252 
-2261 GMMDGKGRST
+2261 
-2271 GHFGTGA
+2271 
-2278 YFFSDRKRAEEYD
+2278 
-2291 DREVT
+2291 
-2296 AVDTRDYNLAPA
+2296 
-2308 SKELHDEL
+2308 
-2316 RGVNDLYNPST
+2316 
-2327 QDFREK
+2327 
-2333 DEFSSRDFFGVIM
+2333 
-2346 ALGRYDEFYT
+2346 
-2356 YEQLDMDASDEVL
+2356 
-2369 LAQQRRNSKVE
+2369 
-2380 SRRENLMMDAKAM
+2380 
-2393 YNEPG
+2393 
-2398 NVDSRS
+2398 
-2404 TVVMKVLG
+2404 
-2412 YDGVYATP
+2412 
-2420 GSDMDTFQ
+2420 
-2428 YGTVIYDVKTEP
+2428 
-2440 KAAEQIVV
+2440 
-2448 EEVEDKYGDFAPGT
+2448 
-2462 RKMIRIDGGRIEIAG
+2462 
-2477 NKTFDRSG
+2477 
-2485 IIELFVPEE
+2485 
-2494 SRRQGIGT
+2494 
-2502 RLVERAIEEADGKL
+2502 
-2516 VGMASKDAAIDI
+2516 
-2528 NYRLGMRYYKPE
+2528 
-2540 DGTEATLEE
+2540 
-2549 TKKQRAENSYE
+2549 
-2560 SIFMQTP
+2560 
-2567 EARQSGRRD
+2567 
-2576 VAAEQRVVEPGVVDV
+2576 AAEQRVVEPGVVDV

-2596 FKSNNSLKNA
+2596 FKPNKSLKNA
-2606 ELADELRRNLKRFGY
+2606 ELAPELNRNLQRFGY

-2628 RMNDVRVISLDTG
+2628 RMNDFRVVSLDTG
-2641 RAVDPNKI
+2641 RAVDPGKI
-2649 IAAGLEERAARIE
+2649 IAAGVEERAARVE
-2662 EQRTFEAEQRAREL
+2662 EQRTFEEEQRAREL
-2676 EQRII
+2676 EDRII

-2713 DDTMRDVVAKG
+2713 DDTMRDIVAKG

-2747 EAINTAL
+2747 ESINTAL
-2754 AEHVDMFTVIPKAF
+2754 TENADIFTVIPKPF
-2768 GDVVGGLEVG
+2768 GNVVGGLDVG
-2778 RQMYGEVRA
+2778 RQIYAEVRA
-2787 KLNEFMRPKSPG
+2787 KLNEFMTPKSPG
-2799 RMTKQ
+2799 RMTKK
-2804 QRADRIAELRNAIA
+2804 QRADRVAELR
-2818 GGKSVL
+2818 
-2824 VSSSDG
+2824 
-2830 SVQMGLFDTGN
+2830 
-2841 VEVMTE
+2841 E
-2847 AEQSKLSDTQL
+2847 AHPDQSKVSDSQL
-2858 LRKFP
+2858 LRRFP

-2876 EALEILKDNRRFKE
+2876 EALEILKANRRFKE

-2903 STSLKSRANKGVQN
+2903 ATSLKSRANKGVQN
-2917 LLSQIRRDLNERKKG
+2917 LLSQIRRDLKERKKG
-2932 AKTAREVQKQLRTLI
+2932 AKTAREVQAQLRTLI
-2947 NEVLPKADYSK
+2947 NEVLPKAEYSK
-2958 SQVAKLT
+2958 AQVAKLT

-2981 KVLDLVEQ
+2981 KVLDLVEE
-2989 KREQIRRA
+2989 KREQIRKA
-2997 TIKEIAAFVKRSA
+2997 TIREIIGFVKRSA

-3039 LTAVFKK
+3039 LAAVFKK

-3056 NLATNPE
+3056 NLANNPE

-3083 LLDQKD
+3083 LIDQKD
-3089 AYDLFAPM
+3089 AYDLFAPLS
-3097 ADMSLEQVEAV
+3097 DMSLEQVEAV

-3115 AGFSRV
+3115 AGFSRL
-3121 NLKNIRMERAARLN
+3121 NLKTIRMERAARLN
-3135 ALRQGAKDSVEGN
+3135 ALRQGVKDSVEGN
-3148 WGGVVTKEV
+3148 WGGTVTKEV

-3170 NDLATDRANKKSFK
+3170 NELATDRANKKSFK

-3196 KALVEWSKETK
+3196 RALVEWSKETK
-3207 RMTPSELI
+3207 RLTPSKLI
-3215 KNARWWAH
+3215 KNAQWWAH

-3283 TGGKTRV
+3283 MGSGTRV

-3320 SKSPIQRAKLERQG
+3320 SKNPIQRAKLERQG
-3334 FTDEVMADIEEFLDP
+3334 FTDEVMAGIEEFLDP

-3360 YLSNEYYEG
+3360 YLSNEYYESI
-3369 VNDVYVKVNDVNLG
+3369 NSVYVKVNDVNLG
-3383 YMEGYFPT
+3383 YMENYFPT

-3420 SALKER
+3420 DALKER

-3433 LMNEGI
+3433 LMNEGL
-3439 GFHGELGNHINTM
+3439 GFHSELGNHINTM

-3483 GKVLNDGVSA
+3483 GRVLNDGVSA
-3493 SIMPDV
+3493 AVMPDV

-3544 GEEKNLPVDI
+3544 GKEKNLPVDI

-3623 TLASKALKGL
+3623 TLAAKALKGL
-3633 ARAGGTATSAGDVA
+3633 AQAGGTATSAGDVA

-3684 ESERSPIQTK
+3684 EAERAPIQTR

-3709 LLYLNELVTTANNMN
+3709 LLYLNEVVTTANNMN

-3768 KERAWKRVLI
+3768 KEKAWKRVLI

-3783 FYVIPLIGPRINQM
+3783 LYVIPLIGPRINQM
-3797 ANWFTGDNYPTSI
+3797 ANWFTGDDYPTSVV
-3810 AKDPYE
+3810 KDPYE
-3816 RVTREVIK
+3816 RVVREVVK
-3824 SVKDEDYLNGV
+3824 SVKDEDILNGV

-3843 GTNLDMFRGM
+3843 GTNFDMFRGM

-3868 VMGVPKSQRPE
+3868 VMGVPKTQRPE
-3879 D
+3879 SD

>member
-1 MDEEAVKTMY
+1 MAQDPTRVIPGDYSATAYDVLSKYDPAFPENVSVEDFFENLQSPEYAAKAY
-11 SLAQQQGYQD
+11 SLLAD
-21 SQADF
+21 SDPELVENLSLDEF
-26 EQLLATDAKALG
+26 IDNV
-38 TMYGL
+38 
-43 AQDKGYADDLESF
+43 
-56 EILMGLKK
+56 KK
-64 KEEPVVTESVSDGG
+64 KDEPVVTESVSDAG

-108 REVPQEGYKSPAEI
+108 REVPQEGYNSPAEI

-127 AKTVINTREA
+127 ATTAIDTREA
-137 NIAESQLIQ
+137 NIAASQLIQ

-154 TADLPPVAMP
+154 TAGLPPVTIP

-171 LQQLRDL
+171 LQQLRKV

-191 PAAMSRS
+191 PAAMTRS

-203 KATVPKGAGGKPV
+203 KATVPKGAGGKPI

-221 LDEDGNINPS
+221 LDEDGNIKPS
-231 EASKV
+231 EAEKI
-236 DALLRENARY
+236 DALLRENATY
-246 VGDTDESFVEKA
+246 VGETDTSFVEKA
-258 IAVQE
+258 LKVDQM
-263 LRSVPRIDS
+263 RPVPRIDS

-307 ADDWVEL
+307 PNDWMEL
-314 DFGIEAQNEAFKRG
+314 DFGIEAQDEAFKRG
-328 EVFYFDTEEEARAFG
+328 EVFEFDTDEKAKAFAA
-343 EGAWKGVVP
+343 GAWKDVAP

-365 RDYDSDMA
+365 RDYDADMA
-373 FLDELTERRD
+373 FLNELTERRD

-423 MRDEKEAELSMLEA
+423 MRDEKEAELSMLES

-458 RYEQLSTEAAEINT
+458 RFEQLSTEAAEINA
-472 DAKLRQNQLQA
+472 DAKTRQNQLQV
-483 ESLKNFGVRL
+483 ESIKNFGVRL

-510 IGLYNDYNQAAS
+510 IGLYDDYNQAAS

-545 ITQDYVDG
+545 ITQEYVDG
-553 WEEVGVAWD
+553 WEEVSVAWD

-640 TAESLGQLVPIWARV
+640 TAESLGQLLPIWAKV
-655 LPAAA
+655 LPVAA
-660 VTGAVYGAVAGPGG
+660 VGGAIYGGATAGPGG
-674 SIVGT
+674 SILGT
-679 LGGIA
+679 LGAVGA
-684 TGALESAFMIG
+684 TALESAFMIG

-744 ERGIPIASMGVLSNF
+744 ERGIPIASMGLLSNF

-774 GERVLRGVGTGL
+774 GERVLRGAGTGL

-816 IMSEAIGAVGMGVG
+816 IMAEAIGAVGMGVS
-830 MGASFGALGYA
+830 MGTAFGAVGYA
-841 KQKLQESNFNL
+841 KQKLQESNFDL
-852 AVKLMDPMSLGAEN
+852 AIKLMDPMVLSAEN

-879 EKLGQITPEQAE
+879 EKLGQITPEQAAV
-891 YIRKNTGYRRQAN
+891 IRRNTGLRRDAN
-904 ELLGRDVD
+904 ELLGRNPDS
-912 ARPGTKAKV
+912 RPGTKGKV

-930 AKDHLSKPGTSFAF
+930 AKENLDSRGRNAKLIF
-944 GRKLSEINEE
+944 GKRISEINDE
-954 ISYIAENQSNR
+954 IAYIAENQSLPD
-965 SEQVDLSLIDT
+965 EQVNLEGIGL
-976 RTRQSQPGAYKFN
+976 RTEYDKAGAYKFN

-1012 ASVYNDSQ
+1012 ALVYNDPAVS
-1020 VAAELK
+1020 AELK
-1026 TKLDAISKREAAQV
+1026 AKRDAISKRETTEV

-1065 EQAEGKL
+1065 EQSEGKL

-1079 FLAPIASKKA
+1079 LLSPIAAKKA
-1089 RGEKLTELEQQFAET
+1089 RGEKLTDLEQQFAET

-1115 LKELDKLV
+1115 LSELDKLV
-1123 SDPNA
+1123 ADPST
-1128 QEEEG
+1128 QEQEG

-1157 LRAAFPEVKIVLHT
+1157 LRAAFPEVKIVLHA
-1171 DDASFIEAAKG
+1171 DDASFVEAAKG
-1182 VGLKGTGRAFYGF
+1182 LGLKGTGRAFYGF
-1195 DSKEIHVHTGRA
+1195 ESKEIHVHTGRA

-1218 AALRNSVDN
+1218 AALRNSVDK

-1240 LKKVIPADSELAA
+1240 LKKVIPADSELGT

-1339 KGKQVSQLQ
+1339 KGKQVSEFQ

-1354 SREQTEDNLG
+1354 SRVTEAVVEAAPESELEAIKAREDEVRSEFREIMRTTDGATRTEAENARLKEVEKELKELETRRKAEIEKKIR
-1364 AAEQKVS
+1364 AAEQKVTRI
-1371 DFSMQE
+1371 DE
-1377 IAGMSENGVVG
+1377 G
-1388 HFTNETFDKFLPK
+1388 KPK
-1401 FMKTGVYG
+1401 FNRDGLAVVKAAEQKAFQDATPKALEEYFAGGFSDLRDVHLALANRPDVRLWFSPIG
-1409 AGFYFTGSTIIGKHY
+1409 GGFYFGYDTP
-1424 GKGPNATISFVD
+1424 KGPEILARFSI
-1436 TNDMN
+1436 
-1441 LVDRDRVATP
+1441 R
-1451 DELRSAAN
+1451 
-1459 WLVDNDKEFLSDAMP
+1459 
-1474 EDTSPQDVAMM
+1474 
-1485 NLTSTPYDSMS
+1485 
-1496 ERRSKMG
+1496 
-1503 ESLTL
+1503 
-1508 GQLHTNLQENF
+1508 
-1519 DEYQIQDDMGVIT
+1519 
-1532 PLFNEVY
+1532 
-1539 PEYQGIIN
+1539 
-1547 RETESGTVVDMVVWD
+1547 ESGANDVELELL
-1562 FDAINSNIVKPTR
+1562 
-1575 QFAEAAAKGKVSVTD
+1575 EATQAKGRRIGSRFMTD
-1590 FTEIVYEPTVT
+1590 FTAALDETNTTARLMAYPLTWYERDMQGNEADAVA
-1601 PEERMTEMEEE
+1601 ER
-1612 LIRTK
+1612 LVDFYSK
-1617 PEAETALR
+1617 
-1625 AAEQRVQTGTPFT
+1625 F
-1638 FEYNKNPEP
+1638 
-1647 APQMATQFGQDVEAA
+1647 
-1662 GDYVTQSVGFTPEG
+1662 GFTRDTEG
-1676 FETGTVTVQSP
+1676 DTAMTREPGAEPGVFDEETREDARFRNRQLNLIEKKKADIELAEKLTYNSFEALEDLLSP
-1687 LIVDITDDTQI
+1687 TQKSEI
-1698 SYKNELSNRYGGATG
+1698 EEVLGMGPFELSFG
-1713 EALSNAIR
+1713 ELTEEQVERALAEI
-1721 QDGYDAI
+1721 YDAPVSDELLI
-1728 VTRFDDG
+1728 EDFDDLLEFASVLREEMDELESMQMLDPTP
-1735 STGEIVLLGGQR
+1735 ST

-1752 QRVDDLDTSIGNSVE
+1752 QRVDDLETSIGKSVE
-1767 FAEESTF
+1767 FAEEATF

-1801 ITDSSELNDN
+1801 ITDSSELNEN

-1868 VLAITSNG
+1868 GLAITSNG

-1944 SYRDSAGNKKNLI
+1944 SYRDSAGKKKNLV
-1957 SGFGINEEVYGAA
+1957 SGFGVNEEVYGAA

-2015 VDTATKRLARARKA
+2015 VDTATKRLARTRKA

-2034 NAKVETLIGAFEN
+2034 NAKVEGLIGAFEN

-2057 QKASMDIKK
+2057 QKASVDIKK
-2066 RAVLK
+2066 REVLK

-2105 NEVFSELQRKLKDE
+2105 NEVFSELQQKLKDE

-2216 DRVLSIREEVTND
+2216 DRVLSIREEVTTD
-2229 DLKAAE
+2229 DLK
-2235 QRVDV
+2235 
-2240 DTEGP
+2240 
-2245 TIVYRSG
+2245 
-2252 AVDSKAEPR
+2252 
-2261 GMMDGKGRST
+2261 
-2271 GHFGTGA
+2271 
-2278 YFFSDRKRAEEYD
+2278 
-2291 DREVT
+2291 
-2296 AVDTRDYNLAPA
+2296 
-2308 SKELHDEL
+2308 
-2316 RGVNDLYNPST
+2316 
-2327 QDFREK
+2327 
-2333 DEFSSRDFFGVIM
+2333 
-2346 ALGRYDEFYT
+2346 
-2356 YEQLDMDASDEVL
+2356 
-2369 LAQQRRNSKVE
+2369 
-2380 SRRENLMMDAKAM
+2380 
-2393 YNEPG
+2393 
-2398 NVDSRS
+2398 
-2404 TVVMKVLG
+2404 
-2412 YDGVYATP
+2412 
-2420 GSDMDTFQ
+2420 
-2428 YGTVIYDVKTEP
+2428 
-2440 KAAEQIVV
+2440 
-2448 EEVEDKYGDFAPGT
+2448 
-2462 RKMIRIDGGRIEIAG
+2462 
-2477 NKTFDRSG
+2477 
-2485 IIELFVPEE
+2485 
-2494 SRRQGIGT
+2494 
-2502 RLVERAIEEADGKL
+2502 
-2516 VGMASKDAAIDI
+2516 
-2528 NYRLGMRYYKPE
+2528 
-2540 DGTEATLEE
+2540 
-2549 TKKQRAENSYE
+2549 
-2560 SIFMQTP
+2560 
-2567 EARQSGRRD
+2567 
-2576 VAAEQRVVEPGVVDV
+2576 AAEQRVVEPGVVDV

-2596 FKSNNSLKNA
+2596 FKPNKSLKNA
-2606 ELADELRRNLKRFGY
+2606 ELAPELNRNLQRFGY

-2628 RMNDVRVISLDTG
+2628 RMNDFRVVSLDTG
-2641 RAVDPNKI
+2641 RAVDPGKI
-2649 IAAGLEERAARIE
+2649 IAAGVEERAARVE
-2662 EQRTFEAEQRAREL
+2662 EQRTFEEEQRAREL
-2676 EQRII
+2676 EERII

-2713 DDTMRDVVAKG
+2713 DDTMRDIVAKG

-2747 EAINTAL
+2747 ESINTAL
-2754 AEHVDMFTVIPKAF
+2754 TENADIFTVIPKPF
-2768 GDVVGGLEVG
+2768 GNVVGGLDVG
-2778 RQMYGEVRA
+2778 RQIYAEVRA
-2787 KLNEFMRPKSPG
+2787 KLNEFMTPKSPG
-2799 RMTKQ
+2799 RMTKK
-2804 QRADRIAELRNAIA
+2804 QRADRVAELR
-2818 GGKSVL
+2818 
-2824 VSSSDG
+2824 
-2830 SVQMGLFDTGN
+2830 
-2841 VEVMTE
+2841 E
-2847 AEQSKLSDTQL
+2847 AHPDQSKVSDSQL
-2858 LRKFP
+2858 LRRFP

-2876 EALEILKDNRRFKE
+2876 EALEILKANRRFKE

-2903 STSLKSRANKGVQN
+2903 ATSLKSRANKGVQN
-2917 LLSQIRRDLNERKKG
+2917 LLSQIRRDLKERKKG
-2932 AKTAREVQKQLRTLI
+2932 AKTAREVQAQLRTLI
-2947 NEVLPKADYSK
+2947 NEVLPKAEYSK
-2958 SQVAKLT
+2958 AQVAKLT

-2981 KVLDLVEQ
+2981 KVLDLVEE
-2989 KREQIRRA
+2989 KREQIRKA
-2997 TIKEIAAFVKRSA
+2997 TIREIIGFVKRSA

-3039 LTAVFKK
+3039 LAAVFKK

-3056 NLATNPE
+3056 NLANNPE

-3083 LLDQKD
+3083 LIDQKD
-3089 AYDLFAPM
+3089 AYDLFAPLS
-3097 ADMSLEQVEAV
+3097 DMSLEQVEAV

-3115 AGFSRV
+3115 AGFSRL
-3121 NLKNIRMERAARLN
+3121 NLKTIRMERAARLN
-3135 ALRQGAKDSVEGN
+3135 ALRQGVKDSVEGN
-3148 WGGVVTKEV
+3148 WGGTVTKEV

-3170 NDLATDRANKKSFK
+3170 NELATDRANKKSFK

-3196 KALVEWSKETK
+3196 RALVEWSKETK
-3207 RMTPSELI
+3207 RLTPSKLI
-3215 KNARWWAH
+3215 KNAQWWAH

-3242 INRMKEQN
+3242 IKPHE
-3250 LRGEY
+3250 G
-3255 AQKEKLN
+3255 
-3262 DIANSIDG
+3262 
-3270 ITNGYEEITQLIF
+3270 
-3283 TGGKTRV
+3283 
-3290 LTADEQGLT
+3290 
-3299 LSVKAGRRKFTTD
+3299 
-3312 ELMRIYAL
+3312 
-3320 SKSPIQRAKLERQG
+3320 AK
-3334 FTDEVMADIEEFLDP
+3334 P
-3349 RLTEFVDKTVE
+3349 
-3360 YLSNEYYEG
+3360 EG
-3369 VNDVYVKVNDVNLG
+3369 
-3383 YMEGYFPT
+3383 
-3391 RTQFQGDLAT
+3391 
-3401 QSKDQLLS
+3401 
-3409 STYSGPNSQMA
+3409 
-3420 SALKER
+3420 
-3426 VDTGSDI
+3426 
-3433 LMNEGI
+3433 
-3439 GFHGELGNHINTM
+3439 
-3452 ERFKAYSV
+3452 
-3460 GVQEINAILSDSFT
+3460 
-3474 VSLSELLGM
+3474 
-3483 GKVLNDGVSA
+3483 
-3493 SIMPDV
+3493 
-3499 FKSDLDFKTIDKW
+3499 
-3512 QSRFVMSALAFKPM
+3512 
-3526 QIVKQ
+3526 
-3531 MTSAIAGVKEYQY
+3531 
-3544 GEEKNLPVDI
+3544 
-3554 LMFSMDF
+3554 
-3561 ARLLPKLILE
+3561 
-3571 GVSLGKYKGPVSTMI
+3571 
-3586 EDSATLRRRIEDNFG
+3586 
-3601 GDLYG
+3601 
-3606 LTSGVSGR
+3606 
-3614 TRRVTARDY
+3614 
-3623 TLASKALKGL
+3623 
-3633 ARAGGTATSAGDVA
+3633 
-3647 GVMGYLPAYMRDI
+3647 
-3660 QNGMSKEEAI
+3660 
-3670 EKFNQ
+3670 
-3675 YNKTQQSRR
+3675 
-3684 ESERSPIQTK
+3684 
-3694 QDGVRRLLTAFTSSQ
+3694 
-3709 LLYLNELVTTANNMN
+3709 
-3724 QSVRKGERIK
+3724 
-3734 ASDSR
+3734 
-3739 GFALALV
+3739 
-3746 GYSAMFMLATS
+3746 
-3757 MWQLM
+3757 
-3762 FGDDEE
+3762 
-3768 KERAWKRVLI
+3768 
-3778 SPISI
+3778 
-3783 FYVIPLIGPRINQM
+3783 
-3797 ANWFTGDNYPTSI
+3797 
-3810 AKDPYE
+3810 
-3816 RVTREVIK
+3816 
-3824 SVKDEDYLNGV
+3824 
-3835 MKATEFRL
+3835 
-3843 GTNLDMFRGM
+3843 
-3853 MDIAKGQPMDESFYD
+3853 
-3868 VMGVPKSQRPE
+3868 
-3879 D
+3879 

>member
-1 MDEEAVKTMY
+1 LSLDEFIDNV
-11 SLAQQQGYQD
+11 
-21 SQADF
+21 
-26 EQLLATDAKALG
+26 
-38 TMYGL
+38 
-43 AQDKGYADDLESF
+43 
-56 EILMGLKK
+56 KK
-64 KEEPVVTESVSDGG
+64 KDEPVVTESVSDAG

-108 REVPQEGYKSPAEI
+108 REVPQEGYNSPAEI

-127 AKTVINTREA
+127 ATTAIDTREA
-137 NIAESQLIQ
+137 NIAASQLVQ

-154 TADLPPVAMP
+154 TAGLPPVTIP

-171 LQQLRDL
+171 LQQLRKV

-191 PAAMSRS
+191 PAAMTRS

-203 KATVPKGAGGKPV
+203 KATVPKGAGGKPI

-221 LDEDGNINPS
+221 LDEDGNIKPS
-231 EASKV
+231 EAEKI
-236 DALLRENARY
+236 DALLRENATY
-246 VGDTDESFVEKA
+246 VGETDTSFVEKA
-258 IAVQE
+258 LKVDQM
-263 LRSVPRIDS
+263 RPVPRIDS

-307 ADDWVEL
+307 PNDWMEL
-314 DFGIEAQNEAFKRG
+314 DFGIEAQDEAFKRG
-328 EVFYFDTEEEARAFG
+328 EVFEFDTDEKAKAFAA
-343 EGAWKGVVP
+343 GAWKDVAP

-365 RDYDSDMA
+365 RDYDADMA
-373 FLDELTERRD
+373 FLNELTERRD

-423 MRDEKEAELSMLEA
+423 MRDEKEAELSMLES

-458 RYEQLSTEAAEINT
+458 RFEQLSTEAAEINA
-472 DAKLRQNQLQA
+472 DAKTRQNQLQV
-483 ESLKNFGVRL
+483 ESIKNFGVRL

-510 IGLYNDYNQAAS
+510 IGLYDDYNQAAS

-545 ITQDYVDG
+545 ITQEYVDG
-553 WEEVGVAWD
+553 WEEVSVAWD

-640 TAESLGQLVPIWARV
+640 TAESLGQLLPIWAKV
-655 LPAAA
+655 LPVAA
-660 VTGAVYGAVAGPGG
+660 VGGAIYGGATAGPGG
-674 SIVGT
+674 SIIGT
-679 LGGIA
+679 LGAVGA
-684 TGALESAFMIG
+684 TALESAFMIG

-744 ERGIPIASMGVLSNF
+744 ERGIPIASMGLLSNF

-774 GERVLRGVGTGL
+774 GERVLRGAGTGL

-816 IMSEAIGAVGMGVG
+816 IMAEAIGAVGMGVS
-830 MGASFGALGYA
+830 MGTAFGAVGYA
-841 KQKLQESNFNL
+841 KQKLQESNFDL
-852 AVKLMDPMSLGAEN
+852 AIKLMDPMVLGAEN

-879 EKLGQITPEQAE
+879 EKLGQITPEQAAV
-891 YIRKNTGYRRQAN
+891 IRRNTGLRRDAN
-904 ELLGRDVD
+904 ELLGRNPDS
-912 ARPGTKAKV
+912 RPGTKGKV

-930 AKDHLSKPGTSFAF
+930 AKENLDSRGRNAKLIF
-944 GRKLSEINEE
+944 GKRISEINDE
-954 ISYIAENQSNR
+954 IAYIAENQSLPD
-965 SEQVDLSLIDT
+965 EQVNLEGIGL
-976 RTRQSQPGAYKFN
+976 RTEYDKAGAYKFN

-1012 ASVYNDSQ
+1012 ALVYNDPAVS
-1020 VAAELK
+1020 AELK
-1026 TKLDAISKREAAQV
+1026 AKRDAISKRETTEV

-1049 SEVDEEVREI
+1049 PEVDEEVREI

-1065 EQAEGKL
+1065 EQSEGKL

-1079 FLAPIASKKA
+1079 LLAPIAAKKA
-1089 RGEKLTELEQQFAET
+1089 RGEKLTDLEQQFAET

-1115 LKELDKLV
+1115 LSDLDKLV
-1123 SDPNA
+1123 ADPST
-1128 QEEEG
+1128 QEQEG

-1157 LRAAFPEVKIVLHT
+1157 LRAAFPEVKIVLHA
-1171 DDASFIEAAKG
+1171 DDASFVEAAKG
-1182 VGLKGTGRAFYGF
+1182 LGLKGTGRAFYGF
-1195 DSKEIHVHTGRA
+1195 ESKEIHVHTGRA

-1218 AALRNSVDN
+1218 AALRNSVDK

-1240 LKKVIPADSELAA
+1240 LKKVIPADSELGT

-1339 KGKQVSQLQ
+1339 KGKQVSEFQ

-1354 SREQTEDNLG
+1354 SRKQTEDNLG

-1371 DFSMQE
+1371 DFTMQE

-1388 HFTNETFDKFLPK
+1388 HFTNEAFDKFLPE

-1451 DELRSAAN
+1451 DELRAAAN

-1503 ESLTL
+1503 ESFTL
-1508 GQLHTNLQENF
+1508 GQLHTNLQANF
-1519 DEYQIQDDMGVIT
+1519 DEYQIEDDMGVIT

-1547 RETESGTVVDMVVWD
+1547 RETESGTVVDMVIWD
-1562 FDAINSNIVKPTR
+1562 FDAINNNIVKPTR
-1575 QFAEAAAKGKVSVTD
+1575 QFAEAAAKGKVSVAD

-1601 PEERMTEMEEE
+1601 PEERMAEMEEE
-1612 LIRTK
+1612 LTRTK
-1617 PEAETALR
+1617 PEAEAAL
-1625 AAEQRVQTGTPFT
+1625 
-1638 FEYNKNPEP
+1638 
-1647 APQMATQFGQDVEAA
+1647 
-1662 GDYVTQSVGFTPEG
+1662 
-1676 FETGTVTVQSP
+1676 
-1687 LIVDITDDTQI
+1687 
-1698 SYKNELSNRYGGATG
+1698 
-1713 EALSNAIR
+1713 
-1721 QDGYDAI
+1721 
-1728 VTRFDDG
+1728 
-1735 STGEIVLLGGQR
+1735 
-1747 PRAAE
+1747 RAAE
-1752 QRVDDLDTSIGNSVE
+1752 QRVDDLATSIQESLK
-1767 FAEESTF
+1767 FADASAIP
-1774 DNKIEFKRALQER
+1774 NKFEFKDALQTR
-1787 FNQLVLPELEARYG
+1787 FNEDVLPQLKELYG
-1801 ITDSSELNDN
+1801 IKSGKDLTPEM
-1811 LKEYLVDAYM
+1811 KEYLVDAYT
-1821 NETLNAIAAYPDA
+1821 NETLTALEAYPDA

-1839 SRITGAMSLM
+1839 AKTKAAMSLM
-1849 SLLHPELAT
+1849 ALLHPEIST
-1858 DPDAASAFKI
+1858 DPDSAAAFKI
-1868 VLAITSNG
+1868 VLAVTSNG
-1876 NKVYDNFVEANRQ
+1876 NKVNDNFVEANRQ
-1889 YKYYKEN
+1889 YEFFKAN
-1896 GRFDESRSIGN
+1896 GRFDDQKTIGK
-1907 QVGGILSNLKFANE
+1907 QLVGIKSNLKFTN
-1921 ALGVMSMAELTQFL
+1921 ALLKEMSMEDFVSFL
-1935 TTKHKVGSL
+1935 TTKHRVG
-1944 SYRDSAGNKKNLI
+1944 DINAGNLNIIK
-1957 SGFGINEEVYGAA
+1957 GFGVNEEVYGAA
-1970 VFGPKIG
+1970 IFGPKIG
-1977 NGFFMNLYGVFDQLT
+1977 NGFFMNLYGEYGQLT
-1992 MDRWFMRQYGRLTG
+1992 IDRWFMRQYGRMTG
-2006 TLLDFDQKK
+2006 TLLDYNKKKFDKA
-2015 VDTATKRLARARKA
+2015 DARLTKARKA
-2029 LLQRN
+2029 LLKRN
-2034 NAKVETLIGAFEN
+2034 SEKLRELIGDFEGMSKEEFSKAIFKTSAVEKN
-2047 LSDAE
+2047 RKVLQSNEKLNEVRLSA
-2052 LAQKV
+2052 LAY
-2057 QKASMDIKK
+2057 
-2066 RAVLK
+2066 LK
-2071 SNPKLDEFRKASNN
+2071 Q
-2085 LAKLLEAEVEAPT
+2085 LEPEVEAPT
-2098 PAKRRFI
+2098 PAVRRFLV
-2105 NEVFSELQRKLKDE
+2105 EVFDELQQRLKDQY
-2119 NGIDITIADLQA
+2119 GIDMEIADLQA

-2142 TFKADQTQKSAKTET
+2142 TFKEGQSAETGQSET
-2157 SDNEQPDYESA
+2157 SDNEQPDYETA
-2168 ARKLVEKQGVTKEQ
+2168 AKRLVKSKGITDEQ
-2182 IDGRQIERD
+2182 VQQDERD
-2191 DTARE
+2191 RKQETDRDNSNRESIAATAAEANPNNQEVERLRE
-2196 ADQQRAAELLED
+2196 A
-2208 DEATSQLR
+2208 
-2216 DRVLSIREEVTND
+2216 VLNVKRSLKPGEP
-2229 DLKAAE
+2229 KAAE

-2240 DTEGP
+2240 DNIEQQILDARIEEDRRGDAWLEELDKQKRGEP
-2245 TIVYRSG
+2245 NNEAEYLS
-2252 AVDSKAEPR
+2252 AFEESKKKVEFLR
-2261 GMMDGKGRST
+2261 NVEKGR
-2271 GHFGTGA
+2271 
-2278 YFFSDRKRAEEYD
+2278 
-2291 DREVT
+2291 
-2296 AVDTRDYNLAPA
+2296 
-2308 SKELHDEL
+2308 
-2316 RGVNDLYNPST
+2316 
-2327 QDFREK
+2327 
-2333 DEFSSRDFFGVIM
+2333 
-2346 ALGRYDEFYT
+2346 
-2356 YEQLDMDASDEVL
+2356 
-2369 LAQQRRNSKVE
+2369 
-2380 SRRENLMMDAKAM
+2380 
-2393 YNEPG
+2393 
-2398 NVDSRS
+2398 
-2404 TVVMKVLG
+2404 
-2412 YDGVYATP
+2412 
-2420 GSDMDTFQ
+2420 
-2428 YGTVIYDVKTEP
+2428 
-2440 KAAEQIVV
+2440 
-2448 EEVEDKYGDFAPGT
+2448 
-2462 RKMIRIDGGRIEIAG
+2462 IRIDEKQRKDVIEQLSALGGDVRRGELIREDADLGDVYEVEVDGMLFRGVSIEDFNRIKE
-2477 NKTFDRSG
+2477 SG
-2485 IIELFVPEE
+2485 FIDTDLRGAISERE
-2494 SRRQGIGT
+2494 GINLAQRPGT
-2502 RLVERAIEEADGKL
+2502 AFYYLPMDGPG
-2516 VGMASKDAAIDI
+2516 VVMAIDVSDKSGLFAI
-2528 NYRLGMRYYKPE
+2528 GADRYVRSSKPIPTSDIKFVTNPNIE
-2540 DGTEATLEE
+2540 GYFMPIVKGEAADIEVVP
-2549 TKKQRAENSYE
+2549 
-2560 SIFMQTP
+2560 FDTP
-2567 EARQSGRRD
+2567 K
-2576 VAAEQRVVEPGVVDV
+2576 AAEQRVVEPGVVDV

-2596 FKSNNSLKNA
+2596 FKSNKSLAKP
-2606 ELADELRRNLKRFGY
+2606 ELAPELNRNLQRFGF

-2628 RMNDVRVISLDTG
+2628 RMNDFRVVSLDTG
-2641 RAVDPNKI
+2641 RAVDPGKI
-2649 IAAGLEERAARIE
+2649 IAAGVEERAARVE
-2662 EQRTFEAEQRAREL
+2662 EQRTFEEEQRAREL
-2676 EQRII
+2676 EDRII
-2681 EIYEADERP
+2681 EIYDADERP

-2713 DDTMRDVVAKG
+2713 NDTMRDIVAKG

-2747 EAINTAL
+2747 ESINTAL
-2754 AEHVDMFTVIPKAF
+2754 TENADIFTVIPKPF
-2768 GDVVGGLEVG
+2768 GNVVGGLDVG
-2778 RQMYGEVRA
+2778 RQIYAEVRA
-2787 KLNEFMRPKSPG
+2787 KLNEFMTPKSPG
-2799 RMTKQ
+2799 RMTKK
-2804 QRADRIAELRNAIA
+2804 QRADRVAELR
-2818 GGKSVL
+2818 
-2824 VSSSDG
+2824 
-2830 SVQMGLFDTGN
+2830 
-2841 VEVMTE
+2841 E
-2847 AEQSKLSDTQL
+2847 AHPDQSKVSDSQL
-2858 LRKFP
+2858 LRRFP

-2876 EALEILKDNRRFKE
+2876 EALEILKANRRFKE

-2903 STSLKSRANKGVQN
+2903 ATSLKSRANKGVQN
-2917 LLSQIRRDLNERKKG
+2917 LLSQIRRDLKERKKG
-2932 AKTAREVQKQLRTLI
+2932 AKTAREVQAQLRTLI
-2947 NEVLPKADYSK
+2947 NEVLPKAEYSK
-2958 SQVAKLT
+2958 AQVAKLT

-2981 KVLDLVEQ
+2981 KVLDLVEE
-2989 KREQIRRA
+2989 KREQIRKA
-2997 TIKEIAAFVKRSA
+2997 TIREIIGFVKRSA

-3039 LTAVFKK
+3039 LAAVFKK

-3056 NLATNPE
+3056 NLANNPE

-3083 LLDQKD
+3083 LIDQKD
-3089 AYDLFAPM
+3089 AYDLFAPLS
-3097 ADMSLEQVEAV
+3097 DMSLEQVEAV

-3115 AGFSRV
+3115 AGFSRL
-3121 NLKNIRMERAARLN
+3121 NLKTIRMERAARLN
-3135 ALRQGAKDSVEGN
+3135 ALRQGVKDSVEGN
-3148 WGGVVTKEV
+3148 WGGTVTKEV
-3157 EKDGETKIVAKDS
+3157 EKDGETKIVAKDR
-3170 NDLATDRANKKSFK
+3170 NELATDRANKKSLK
-3184 DIMLEGGLQDKY
+3184 DILGAQGLQGKY
-3196 KALVEWSKETK
+3196 RTLVEWAAEGQ
-3207 RMTPSELI
+3207 RMTPLMFGLGE
-3215 KNARWWAH
+3215 WWAH
-3223 LGTITSVMGEFFNE
+3223 LGTLTSVFGEFFNE

-3242 INRMKEQN
+3242 INRMKEEN

-3270 ITNGYEEITQLIF
+3270 ITNGYKEITELIF

-3290 LTADEQGLT
+3290 LIADKQGLT

-3320 SKSPIQRAKLERQG
+3320 SKNPIQRAKLERQG
-3334 FTDEVMADIEEFLDP
+3334 FTDKVMADIEEFLDP

-3360 YLSNEYYEG
+3360 YLSGEYYEG
-3369 VNDVYVKVNDVNLG
+3369 INDVYVKVNDVNLG
-3383 YMEGYFPT
+3383 YMENYFPT

-3420 SALKER
+3420 DALKER

-3433 LMNEGI
+3433 LMNEGL
-3439 GFHGELGNHINTM
+3439 GFHGELGNHLNTM

-3474 VSLSELLGM
+3474 VSLSELLGL
-3483 GKVLNDGVSA
+3483 GRALNDGVSA
-3493 SIMPDV
+3493 AIMPDI
-3499 FKSDLDFKTIDKW
+3499 FKAHLDFKYVDTL
-3512 QSRFVMSALAFKPM
+3512 MSMMVGAALSFKPM

-3544 GEEKNLPVDI
+3544 GKEKNLPVDI

-3571 GVSLGKYKGPVSTMI
+3571 GVSLSKYKGPVSTMI

-3614 TRRVTARDY
+3614 TRRVTANDY
-3623 TLASKALKGL
+3623 TLAAKALKGL
-3633 ARAGGTATSAGDVA
+3633 AQAGGAATSSGDVA

-3684 ESERSPIQTK
+3684 ESERAPIQTY
-3694 QDGVRRLLTAFTSSQ
+3694 QDGLSRLFTAFTSSQ
-3709 LLYLNELVTTANNMN
+3709 LLYLNEIVTTSNNMLK
-3724 QSVRKGERIK
+3724 SIRKGEKIK

-3739 GFALALV
+3739 GYALALV
-3746 GYSAMFMLATS
+3746 GYSVMFTLATN
-3757 MWQLM
+3757 MWKLM

-3768 KERAWKRVLI
+3768 KEKAWLDVGL
-3778 SPISI
+3778 SPAKNY
-3783 FYVIPLIGPRINQM
+3783 FVIPVLGSYMNDGY
-3797 ANWFTGDNYPTSI
+3797 NWIVGNNYPSQM
-3810 AKDPYE
+3810 AKDPLQS
-3816 RVTREVIK
+3816 TKREIEK
-3824 SVKDEDYLNGV
+3824 AYKKEDYVRIG
-3835 MKATEFRL
+3835 TEITEIGL
-3843 GTNLDMFRGM
+3843 GTNFDMFRGM

-3868 VMGVPKSQRPE
+3868 VMGVPPSQRP